1 MAEIRK
7 DALAEC
13 LFDRKDARL
22 INVKFFRGSGDV
34 IAEPEFR
41 AQAHAAIVQKNTG
54 AAKESRTP
62 PRSERPK
69 INIRELVLGI

>member
-7 DALAEC
+7 DALSEC

-22 INVKFFRGSGDV
+22 INVKFFRGSEDV
-34 IAEPEFR
+34 ISESEFR

-54 AAKESRTP
+54 TAVKSAL

-69 INIRELVLGI
+69 VNIREMVSKI